1 MFFSTYIGGL
11 TVFFG
16 ITITNGEDFSHQC
29 QISEQKIA
37 KTSEWSKSILKSQ
50 DDERL
55 NEILDKS
62 RIDSKSKM
70 EVVDKYYETAAM
82 PIQGRYIFKI
92 RQCLASSFRVFSFV
106 LKDKNQDLKAKKHCS
121 KDI

>member
-1 MFFSTYIGGL
+1 MFFSTYIGVL
-11 TVFFG
+11 TVLFAIV
-16 ITITNGEDFSHQC
+16 ITSGEDFSHQC

-70 EVVDKYYETAAM
+70 EVIDKYYETAAM
-82 PIQGRYIFKI
+82 PIQGDYTFLR
-92 RQCLASSFRVFSFV
+92 SSNVWFSF
-106 LKDKNQDLKAKKHCS
+106 
-121 KDI
+121 

>member
-1 MFFSTYIGGL
+1 MFFSTYIGAL
-11 TVFFG
+11 TVFFA
-16 ITITNGEDFSHQC
+16 IAITNGEDFSHQC

-55 NEILDKS
+55 NDILEKS

-70 EVVDKYYETAAM
+70 EVIDKYYETAAK
-82 PIQGRYIFKI
+82 PIQGKYIFL
-92 RQCLASSFRVFSFV
+92 RSGNVWLLV
-106 LKDKNQDLKAKKHCS
+106 
-121 KDI
+121 

>member
-1 MFFSTYIGGL
+1 MFFSTIYIGAL
-11 TVFFG
+11 TGFFA
-16 ITITNGEDFSHQC
+16 IAIANGEDFSHQC

-37 KTSEWSKSILKSQ
+37 KTSKWSKSILKSQ

-70 EVVDKYYETAAM
+70 EVIDKYYETAAM
-82 PIQGRYIFKI
+82 PIQGEYIFL
-92 RQCLASSFRVFSFV
+92 RSGNVWLSV
-106 LKDKNQDLKAKKHCS
+106 
-121 KDI
+121 

>member
-1 MFFSTYIGGL
+1 MFFSTYIGVL
-11 TVFFG
+11 TVFFA

-55 NEILDKS
+55 NVILDKS
-62 RIDSKSKM
+62 KIDSKSKM
-70 EVVDKYYETAAM
+70 EVIDKYYETAAM
-82 PIQGRYIFKI
+82 PIQGI
-92 RQCLASSFRVFSFV
+92 
-106 LKDKNQDLKAKKHCS
+106 NT
-121 KDI
+121 

>member
-1 MFFSTYIGGL
+1 MFFSTIYIGAL
-11 TVFFG
+11 TVFFS
-16 ITITNGEDFSHQC
+16 IANANGEDFSHQC
-29 QISEQKIA
+29 QISEKKIA

-70 EVVDKYYETAAM
+70 EVIDKYYETAAM
-82 PIQGRYIFKI
+82 PIQGTYI
-92 RQCLASSFRVFSFV
+92 
-106 LKDKNQDLKAKKHCS
+106 
-121 KDI
+121 

>member
-1 MFFSTYIGGL
+1 MFFSTYIGVL
-11 TVFFG
+11 TVFFA
-16 ITITNGEDFSHQC
+16 IAITNGEDFSHQC

-70 EVVDKYYETAAM
+70 EVIDKYYETAAM
-82 PIQGRYIFKI
+82 PIQGNNIF
-92 RQCLASSFRVFSFV
+92 LSSGNVRLLV
-106 LKDKNQDLKAKKHCS
+106 
-121 KDI
+121 

>member
-1 MFFSTYIGGL
+1 MFFSTYIGAL
-11 TVFFG
+11 TVFFA
-16 ITITNGEDFSHQC
+16 IAITNGEDFNHQC

-55 NEILDKS
+55 NEILEKS

-70 EVVDKYYETAAM
+70 EVIDKYYETAAK
-82 PIQGRYIFKI
+82 PIQGKYILYIFKI
-92 RQCLASSFRVFSFV
+92 RQCLTFSLEV
-106 LKDKNQDLKAKKHCS
+106 CLKR
-121 KDI
+121 

>member
-1 MFFSTYIGGL
+1 MFFSTYIGVI
-11 TVFFG
+11 TVFFA
-16 ITITNGEDFSHQC
+16 IAITNGEDFSHQC

-50 DDERL
+50 DDKRL

-70 EVVDKYYETAAM
+70 EVIDKYYETAAM
-82 PIQGRYIFKI
+82 PIQGDYTFLR
-92 RQCLASSFRVFSFV
+92 SSNVWFSF
-106 LKDKNQDLKAKKHCS
+106 
-121 KDI
+121 

>member
-1 MFFSTYIGGL
+1 MFFSTYVGAL
-11 TVFFG
+11 TVFFA
-16 ITITNGEDFSHQC
+16 IKITNGEDFSHQR
-29 QISEQKIA
+29 QISEQKIV

-70 EVVDKYYETAAM
+70 EVIDKYYETAAM
-82 PIQGRYIFKI
+82 PIQGI
-92 RQCLASSFRVFSFV
+92 
-106 LKDKNQDLKAKKHCS
+106 NT
-121 KDI
+121 

>member
-1 MFFSTYIGGL
+1 MFFSTYIGAL
-11 TVFFG
+11 TLFFA
-16 ITITNGEDFSHQC
+16 IAITNGEDFSHQC

-50 DDERL
+50 DEGRL

-70 EVVDKYYETAAM
+70 EVIDKYYETAAM
-82 PIQGRYIFKI
+82 PIQGDNTFLR
-92 RQCLASSFRVFSFV
+92 SSNVWFSF
-106 LKDKNQDLKAKKHCS
+106 
-121 KDI
+121 

>member
-1 MFFSTYIGGL
+1 MFFSTYIGAL

-16 ITITNGEDFSHQC
+16 ITIANGEDFSHQC
-29 QISEQKIA
+29 QISEQIVG

-70 EVVDKYYETAAM
+70 EVIDKYYEIVAK
-82 PIQGRYIFKI
+82 PLQGK
-92 RQCLASSFRVFSFV
+92 
-106 LKDKNQDLKAKKHCS
+106 
-121 KDI
+121 